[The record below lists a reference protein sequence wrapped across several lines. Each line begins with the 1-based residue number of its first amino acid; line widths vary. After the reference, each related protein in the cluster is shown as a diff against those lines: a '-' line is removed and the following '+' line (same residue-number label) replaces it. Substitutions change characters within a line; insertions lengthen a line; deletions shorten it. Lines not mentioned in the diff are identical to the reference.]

1 MEYLW
6 VALSLVSAFSL
17 ATMDALTKKTL
28 REGEEYLVGWLRL
41 IFSAPIFVAVLVFTE
56 PPELDGAFYK
66 AFLSAMPFEVLAFVL
81 YIRALRVSPLSLTIP
96 FLAFTPVFLIGV
108 SSVIAGESVSARG
121 AAGIVLVAAGSYVLH
136 AGTIGKG
143 VLEPLRAVATEKG
156 SVLMLAVAFIYSIT
170 SSLGKVAINHSS
182 PLFFGAAYFLLLAIV
197 YTPFALPGIR
207 RAAISKSGMRTMLLV
222 GALNAVMVL
231 SHVFAISL
239 AKVAYMIAVKRT
251 SLLMSVLY
259 GWLLFREEKIGER
272 LLGAALM
279 FAGLVLVVTAS

>member
-1 MEYLW
+1 MGHLW
-6 VALSLVSAFSL
+6 VALALVSAFSL

-28 REGEEYLVGWLRL
+28 GEGEEYLVGWLRL
-41 IFSAPIFVAVLVFTE
+41 ILSAPVFAAVLIFTE
-56 PPELDGAFYK
+56 PPRLDGTFYK

-108 SSVIAGESVSARG
+108 SALIAGESVSARG
-121 AAGIVLVAAGSYVLH
+121 VAGIVLVAVGSYVLH
-136 AGTIGKG
+136 VGRIGKG
-143 VLEPLRAVATEKG
+143 VLEPLKAIATEKG
-156 SVLMLAVAFIYSIT
+156 SVLMLSAAFIYSVT
-170 SSLGKVAINHSS
+170 SSLGKVAINHSA
-182 PLFFGAAYFLLLAIV
+182 PLFFGAAYFLVLALV

-207 RAAISKSGMRTMLLV
+207 RAGISKSGMRTMLLV
-222 GALNAVMVL
+222 GVLNAAMVI
-231 SHVFAISL
+231 SHVLAISL

-259 GWLLFREEKIGER
+259 GWFLFREEKIGER
-272 LLGAALM
+272 LPGAALM